1 MSSNYGVEAIPIPD
15 RDAASAPTGV
25 GVLGNSR

>member
-1 MSSNYGVEAIPIPD
+1 MSSNYVVEAIPIPD

-25 GVLGNSR
+25 GVSGNAR